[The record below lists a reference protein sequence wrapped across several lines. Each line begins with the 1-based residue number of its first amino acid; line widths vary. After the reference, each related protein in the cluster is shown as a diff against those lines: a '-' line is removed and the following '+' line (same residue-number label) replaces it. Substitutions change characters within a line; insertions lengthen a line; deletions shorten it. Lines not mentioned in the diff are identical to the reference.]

1 MMEDT
6 YYQLEEALVQGFQTP
21 EEYQAYKEL
30 KEHYEEVTGDYSFSI
45 RELTSQLE
53 ISLQNH
59 RGVDFEE
66 HEKEEYLD
74 LVQKLEEFDS
84 SLATHYRQL
93 IRKEKVMNDLLLI
106 PVIFLAVGGIL
117 ILLWRLFLIASGL
130 FLIGFVSFLIF
141 VEVYGIYLFFTETEL
156 YTEDL
161 AQNGLFGFTTFFII
175 FNLALLVLA
184 GWAGYKWKI
193 R

>member
-21 EEYQAYKEL
+21 EEHQAYKEL
-30 KEHYEEVTGDYSFSI
+30 KEHYEEVTGDYSFSK

-53 ISLQNH
+53 IALQNH

-66 HEKEEYLD
+66 YEKEDYLE

-93 IRKEKVMNDLLLI
+93 ID
-106 PVIFLAVGGIL
+106 
-117 ILLWRLFLIASGL
+117 
-130 FLIGFVSFLIF
+130 
-141 VEVYGIYLFFTETEL
+141 
-156 YTEDL
+156 
-161 AQNGLFGFTTFFII
+161 
-175 FNLALLVLA
+175 
-184 GWAGYKWKI
+184 
-193 R
+193 

>member
-30 KEHYEEVTGDYSFSI
+30 KENYEEVTGDYSFSK

-59 RGVDFEE
+59 RSVDFEE
-66 HEKEEYLD
+66 HEKEENLD
-74 LVQKLEEFDS
+74 LVQKLEGFDS

-93 IRKEKVMNDLLLI
+93 ID
-106 PVIFLAVGGIL
+106 
-117 ILLWRLFLIASGL
+117 
-130 FLIGFVSFLIF
+130 
-141 VEVYGIYLFFTETEL
+141 
-156 YTEDL
+156 
-161 AQNGLFGFTTFFII
+161 
-175 FNLALLVLA
+175 
-184 GWAGYKWKI
+184 
-193 R
+193 

>member
-21 EEYQAYKEL
+21 EEYQTYKGL
-30 KEHYEEVTGDYSFSI
+30 KEHYEEVTGDYSFSK

-93 IRKEKVMNDLLLI
+93 ID
-106 PVIFLAVGGIL
+106 
-117 ILLWRLFLIASGL
+117 
-130 FLIGFVSFLIF
+130 
-141 VEVYGIYLFFTETEL
+141 
-156 YTEDL
+156 
-161 AQNGLFGFTTFFII
+161 
-175 FNLALLVLA
+175 
-184 GWAGYKWKI
+184 
-193 R
+193 

>member
-21 EEYQAYKEL
+21 EEYLAYKEL
-30 KEHYEEVTGDYSFSI
+30 KEHYEEVTGDYSFSK

-53 ISLQNH
+53 ITLQNH

-93 IRKEKVMNDLLLI
+93 ID
-106 PVIFLAVGGIL
+106 
-117 ILLWRLFLIASGL
+117 
-130 FLIGFVSFLIF
+130 
-141 VEVYGIYLFFTETEL
+141 
-156 YTEDL
+156 
-161 AQNGLFGFTTFFII
+161 
-175 FNLALLVLA
+175 
-184 GWAGYKWKI
+184 
-193 R
+193 

>member
-30 KEHYEEVTGDYSFSI
+30 MEHYEEVTGDYSFSK

-53 ISLQNH
+53 IALQNH

-66 HEKEEYLD
+66 YEKEDYLE

-93 IRKEKVMNDLLLI
+93 ID
-106 PVIFLAVGGIL
+106 
-117 ILLWRLFLIASGL
+117 
-130 FLIGFVSFLIF
+130 
-141 VEVYGIYLFFTETEL
+141 
-156 YTEDL
+156 
-161 AQNGLFGFTTFFII
+161 
-175 FNLALLVLA
+175 
-184 GWAGYKWKI
+184 
-193 R
+193 

>member
-21 EEYQAYKEL
+21 EEYKAYKEL
-30 KEHYEEVTGDYSFSI
+30 KEHYEEVTGDYSFSK

-53 ISLQNH
+53 IALQNH

-93 IRKEKVMNDLLLI
+93 ID
-106 PVIFLAVGGIL
+106 
-117 ILLWRLFLIASGL
+117 
-130 FLIGFVSFLIF
+130 
-141 VEVYGIYLFFTETEL
+141 
-156 YTEDL
+156 
-161 AQNGLFGFTTFFII
+161 
-175 FNLALLVLA
+175 
-184 GWAGYKWKI
+184 
-193 R
+193 

>member
-30 KEHYEEVTGDYSFSI
+30 KENYEEVTGDYSFSI

-84 SLATHYRQL
+84 SLATHYRHL
-93 IRKEKVMNDLLLI
+93 ID
-106 PVIFLAVGGIL
+106 
-117 ILLWRLFLIASGL
+117 
-130 FLIGFVSFLIF
+130 
-141 VEVYGIYLFFTETEL
+141 
-156 YTEDL
+156 
-161 AQNGLFGFTTFFII
+161 
-175 FNLALLVLA
+175 
-184 GWAGYKWKI
+184 
-193 R
+193 

>member
-21 EEYQAYKEL
+21 EEYQAYKGL
-30 KEHYEEVTGDYSFSI
+30 KEHYEEVTGDYSFSK

-93 IRKEKVMNDLLLI
+93 ID
-106 PVIFLAVGGIL
+106 
-117 ILLWRLFLIASGL
+117 
-130 FLIGFVSFLIF
+130 
-141 VEVYGIYLFFTETEL
+141 
-156 YTEDL
+156 
-161 AQNGLFGFTTFFII
+161 
-175 FNLALLVLA
+175 
-184 GWAGYKWKI
+184 
-193 R
+193 

>member
-1 MMEDT
+1 M
-6 YYQLEEALVQGFQTP
+6 
-21 EEYQAYKEL
+21 
-30 KEHYEEVTGDYSFSI
+30 TGDYSISK

-53 ISLQNH
+53 ITLQNH

-130 FLIGFVSFLIF
+130 FLIGFISFLIF
-141 VEVYGIYLFFTETEL
+141 VEVYRIYLFFTEPTL
-156 YTEDL
+156 YMEDL
-161 AQNGLFGFTTFFII
+161 SQNGLISFTVFYVT
-175 FNLALLVLA
+175 FNLAFLVFGIL
-184 GWAGYKWKI
+184 KIISWK
-193 R
+193 RE

>member
-21 EEYQAYKEL
+21 EEYQAYKGL

-53 ISLQNH
+53 IALQNH
-59 RGVDFEE
+59 QGVDFEE

-93 IRKEKVMNDLLLI
+93 ID
-106 PVIFLAVGGIL
+106 
-117 ILLWRLFLIASGL
+117 
-130 FLIGFVSFLIF
+130 
-141 VEVYGIYLFFTETEL
+141 
-156 YTEDL
+156 
-161 AQNGLFGFTTFFII
+161 
-175 FNLALLVLA
+175 
-184 GWAGYKWKI
+184 
-193 R
+193 

>member
-21 EEYQAYKEL
+21 EEYQDYKKL
-30 KEHYEEVTGDYSFSI
+30 KEHYEEVTGDYSFSK

-53 ISLQNH
+53 IALQNH

-84 SLATHYRQL
+84 SLVTHYRQL
-93 IRKEKVMNDLLLI
+93 ID
-106 PVIFLAVGGIL
+106 
-117 ILLWRLFLIASGL
+117 
-130 FLIGFVSFLIF
+130 
-141 VEVYGIYLFFTETEL
+141 
-156 YTEDL
+156 
-161 AQNGLFGFTTFFII
+161 
-175 FNLALLVLA
+175 
-184 GWAGYKWKI
+184 
-193 R
+193 

>member
-1 MMEDT
+1 MEDT

-30 KEHYEEVTGDYSFSI
+30 KEHYEKVTGDYSFSK

-93 IRKEKVMNDLLLI
+93 ID
-106 PVIFLAVGGIL
+106 
-117 ILLWRLFLIASGL
+117 
-130 FLIGFVSFLIF
+130 
-141 VEVYGIYLFFTETEL
+141 
-156 YTEDL
+156 
-161 AQNGLFGFTTFFII
+161 
-175 FNLALLVLA
+175 
-184 GWAGYKWKI
+184 
-193 R
+193 

>member
-21 EEYQAYKEL
+21 EEYQTYKEL
-30 KEHYEEVTGDYSFSI
+30 KEHYEGSDRRLQFSK

-93 IRKEKVMNDLLLI
+93 ID
-106 PVIFLAVGGIL
+106 
-117 ILLWRLFLIASGL
+117 
-130 FLIGFVSFLIF
+130 
-141 VEVYGIYLFFTETEL
+141 
-156 YTEDL
+156 
-161 AQNGLFGFTTFFII
+161 
-175 FNLALLVLA
+175 
-184 GWAGYKWKI
+184 
-193 R
+193 

>member
-30 KEHYEEVTGDYSFSI
+30 KEHYEEVTEDYSFSI

-93 IRKEKVMNDLLLI
+93 ID
-106 PVIFLAVGGIL
+106 
-117 ILLWRLFLIASGL
+117 
-130 FLIGFVSFLIF
+130 
-141 VEVYGIYLFFTETEL
+141 
-156 YTEDL
+156 
-161 AQNGLFGFTTFFII
+161 
-175 FNLALLVLA
+175 
-184 GWAGYKWKI
+184 
-193 R
+193 

>member
-21 EEYQAYKEL
+21 EEYQAYKGL

-66 HEKEEYLD
+66 HEKEDYLE

-93 IRKEKVMNDLLLI
+93 ID
-106 PVIFLAVGGIL
+106 
-117 ILLWRLFLIASGL
+117 
-130 FLIGFVSFLIF
+130 
-141 VEVYGIYLFFTETEL
+141 
-156 YTEDL
+156 
-161 AQNGLFGFTTFFII
+161 
-175 FNLALLVLA
+175 
-184 GWAGYKWKI
+184 
-193 R
+193 

>member
-21 EEYQAYKEL
+21 EEYQAYKKL
-30 KEHYEEVTGDYSFSI
+30 KEHYEEVTGDYSFSK

-53 ISLQNH
+53 IALQNH

-66 HEKEEYLD
+66 YEKEEYLD

-93 IRKEKVMNDLLLI
+93 ID
-106 PVIFLAVGGIL
+106 
-117 ILLWRLFLIASGL
+117 
-130 FLIGFVSFLIF
+130 
-141 VEVYGIYLFFTETEL
+141 
-156 YTEDL
+156 
-161 AQNGLFGFTTFFII
+161 
-175 FNLALLVLA
+175 
-184 GWAGYKWKI
+184 
-193 R
+193 